1 MQQLLKRL
9 EEMKDNAHKRSI
21 KANDNYL
28 LAVMDSRGQI
38 DSREQVDC
46 EIEYFACKAEETT
59 AERIIE
65 IVKNTDE
72 SVKKVFQN
80 KINSLFEDNKK
91 AHQDYR
97 DGKLTSKE
105 YDALNK
111 IYTSQIA
118 ILYELAHD
126 LDNR

>member
-1 MQQLLKRL
+1 MKELLKRL
-9 EEMKDNAHKRSI
+9 EEMKDNAHKGTI
-21 KANDNYL
+21 KANDDYL
-28 LAVMDSRGQI
+28 LADM

-46 EIEYFACKAEETT
+46 EIEYAARRAEEVIV
-59 AERIIE
+59 ERIIA
-65 IVKNTDE
+65 IVKNADE
-72 SVKKVFQN
+72 SIKKVFQN

-91 AHQDYR
+91 AHQDYCN
-97 DGKLTSKE
+97 GQLTSKE

>member
-9 EEMKDNAHKRSI
+9 EEMKEDARKSAC
-21 KANDNYL
+21 KADENYL
-28 LAVMDSRGQI
+28 LADT
-38 DSREQVDC
+38 DSREQVNC
-46 EIEYFACKAEETT
+46 EIEYAACKAEE
-59 AERIIE
+59 ANIGRIIV
-65 IVKNTDE
+65 IVKNADE
-72 SVKKVFQN
+72 SIKKVFQN

>member
-9 EEMKDNAHKRSI
+9 EEMKEDARKSVA
-21 KANDNYL
+21 KANDDYL
-28 LAVMDSRGQI
+28 LADM
-38 DSREQVDC
+38 DSREQVEC
-46 EIEYFACKAEETT
+46 EIEFAARKAEEVNI
-59 AERIIE
+59 ERIIAM
-65 IVKNTDE
+65 VKNVDE
-72 SVKKVFQN
+72 SIKKVFQN

>member
-1 MQQLLKRL
+1 MKELLKRL
-9 EEMKDNAHKRSI
+9 EEMKDNAHKSVS
-21 KANDNYL
+21 KANDDYL
-28 LAVMDSRGQI
+28 LADM

-46 EIEYFACKAEETT
+46 EIEYAARRAEEVIV
-59 AERIIE
+59 ERIIA

-72 SVKKVFQN
+72 SIKKVFQN

-91 AHQDYR
+91 AHQDYCN
-97 DGKLTSKE
+97 GQLTSKE

>member
-9 EEMKDNAHKRSI
+9 EEMKDDARKGVK
-21 KANDNYL
+21 KADEDYQ
-28 LAVMDSRGQI
+28 LADM
-38 DSREQVDC
+38 DSREQVEC
-46 EIEYFACKAEETT
+46 EIEYAARKAEEVNT
-59 AERIIE
+59 ERIIA
-65 IVKNTDE
+65 IVKNADE
-72 SVKKVFQN
+72 SIKKVFQN

-97 DGKLTSKE
+97 NGQLTSKE

>member
-1 MQQLLKRL
+1 MKELLKRL
-9 EEMKDNAHKRSI
+9 EEMKDDASKSVI
-21 KANDNYL
+21 KAEEDYK
-28 LAVMDSRGQI
+28 LADT
-38 DSREQVDC
+38 DSREEVDC
-46 EIEYFACKAEETT
+46 EIELTACKVKKTT
-59 AERIIE
+59 IERIIA

-72 SVKKVFQN
+72 SITKVFQN

-91 AHQDYR
+91 AHQEYCN
-97 DGKLTSKE
+97 GQLTSKE